1 MAGKDGKKRGRK
13 TENDNSNSTS
23 AVSTTRNYKRRS
35 TDSNVAYQEYCE
47 LPFTLSS
54 ILVDEFE
61 YITRNDIHAMR
72 SLHVLPCP
80 VTVKQVLEH
89 YQKKRNKNHNDD
101 DEKVKQEQ
109 IKRFCDSLALLFDDA
124 LPVCL
129 LYREERPQYESLQN
143 DENLRLKRPCE
154 IYGSTFLLRLL
165 RRLPTLLCTESRK
178 EMDEVGPLFAD
189 LVVLLQKNRQ
199 ACFKDSYRKPKRNE
213 LLSWEKENVGTD
225 NGCGER

>member
-1 MAGKDGKKRGRK
+1 M
-13 TENDNSNSTS
+13 
-23 AVSTTRNYKRRS
+23 
-35 TDSNVAYQEYCE
+35 
-47 LPFTLSS
+47 
-54 ILVDEFE
+54 
-61 YITRNDIHAMR
+61 
-72 SLHVLPCP
+72 
-80 VTVKQVLEH
+80 TVKQVLEH

-101 DEKVKQEQ
+101 DEKLKQEQ